1 MSARGPIPRVRPD
14 SSEFPHEPRLLKPD
28 TLALTV
34 ALAFLAAIG
43 PVSTDIFLPSLPSMR
58 AAFATDTSSVQ
69 LTLSIF
75 MAGFAFGQIVF
86 GPLSDR
92 RGRRPV
98 LIGTLILY
106 GLGALACA
114 FAPNIEVML
123 LGRLLQ
129 AIGASGPLVLTR
141 SIVRDLY
148 HGSRAAIELG
158 RMGLIMGVVPS
169 LAPLFGG
176 FLEAAA
182 GWRASF
188 VAMVIYAALSLI
200 VVVVLVQETVPKKLA
215 EPFSPRAIL
224 MDFGIV
230 LKHKGYRIATAQ
242 MSLAFIGIFSFISGS
257 SFILQGAYGLNE
269 IAYGIAFGCGAA
281 CLMAGNL
288 FGQRM
293 LAKLGAPKLFR
304 VATLIQAT
312 GGIGVLVGV
321 LVVPLILGR
330 HSALEIILPYMLFTF
345 GIGPQFA
352 LTMMRA
358 LHPFPERAGAASS
371 LVGFIQQISAAT
383 VGALVGVALGVFPNA
398 LPLAIVLALVSI
410 AALLLNGYDRRTH
423 AHETPH

>member
-1 MSARGPIPRVRPD
+1 M
-14 SSEFPHEPRLLKPD
+14 LKPD

-34 ALAFLAAIG
+34 ALAFLSAIG

-58 AAFATDTSSVQ
+58 SAFATDTSSVQ

-75 MAGFAFGQIVF
+75 MAGFAIGQIIF

-98 LIGTLILY
+98 LIGTLIVY
-106 GLGALACA
+106 CLGSIACA
-114 FAPNIEVML
+114 LAPNIGIML
-123 LGRLLQ
+123 VGRLLQ

-176 FLEAAA
+176 VLEAAA
-182 GWRASF
+182 GWRSSF
-188 VAMVIYAALSLI
+188 VAMVIYAVLSLI
-200 VVVVLVQETVPKKLA
+200 VAVVLMQETLPKKLA
-215 EPFSPRAIL
+215 EPFSPGAVLR
-224 MDFGIV
+224 DFGVV
-230 LKHKGYRIATAQ
+230 LKNKVYRIATAQ
-242 MSLAFIGIFSFISGS
+242 MSLGFIGIFSFISAS
-257 SFILQGAYGLNE
+257 SFILQGAYGLDE
-269 IAYGIAFGCGAA
+269 ISYGIAFGCGAG

-293 LAKLGAPKLFR
+293 LHKLGAPRLFR
-304 VATLIQAT
+304 IATLIQAT
-312 GGIGVLVGV
+312 GGIGVLVCV

-330 HSALEIILPYMLFTF
+330 HSALEVILPYMLFTF

-358 LHPFPERAGAASS
+358 LHPFPDRAGAASS
-371 LVGFIQQISAAT
+371 LLGFIQQMSAAA
-383 VGALVGVALGVFPNA
+383 VGALVGIALGYFPDA
-398 LPLAIVLALVSI
+398 LPLAVVLALVGV
-410 AALLLNGYDRRTH
+410 AALVLDHYDRRLH
-423 AHETPH
+423 AGGAAQR

>member
-1 MSARGPIPRVRPD
+1 M
-14 SSEFPHEPRLLKPD
+14 LKPN

-34 ALAFLAAIG
+34 ALAFLSATG
-43 PVSTDIFLPSLPSMR
+43 PVSTDIFLPSLPAMR
-58 AAFATDTSSVQ
+58 TAFGTDTSSVQ

-75 MAGFAFGQIVF
+75 MAGFAFGQIIF

-92 RGRRPV
+92 KGRRPV
-98 LIGTLILY
+98 LIATVLIY
-106 GLGALACA
+106 TAGSIACA
-114 FAPNIEVML
+114 VAPNIGIML

-169 LAPLFGG
+169 LAPLAGG

-188 VAMVIYAALSLI
+188 VTMVVYGLFSLGVAI
-200 VVVVLVQETVPKKLA
+200 FLMQETVPKRLA

-224 MDFGIV
+224 GDFAIV
-230 LKHKGYRIATAQ
+230 LKNRGYRIATAQ
-242 MSLAFIGIFSFISGS
+242 MSLGFCGIFSFISGS
-257 SFILQGAYGLNE
+257 SFILQGAYGLDE
-269 IAYGIAFGCGAA
+269 ISYGIAFGCGAF

-288 FGQRM
+288 FGQKM
-293 LAKLGAPKLFR
+293 LARLGAPTLFR
-304 VATLIQAT
+304 VATVIMAI
-312 GGIGVLVGV
+312 GGIGVLVGT
-321 LVVPLILGR
+321 LTVPAILGR
-330 HSALEIILPYMLFTF
+330 HSALEVLVPYMVFTF

-358 LHPFPERAGAASS
+358 LHPFPDRAGAASS
-371 LVGFIQQISAAT
+371 LLGFIQQISAAT
-383 VGALVGVALGVFPNA
+383 VGALVGLALGVWSDA
-398 LPLAIVLALVSI
+398 MPLAIVLALVGI
-410 AALLLNGYDRRTH
+410 AALALERYDRHIH
-423 AHETPH
+423 AGAAQH